1 MRAFLA
7 ALVLVVA
14 SSVNA
19 FASEATDA
27 TQVVKDFFA
36 SLDKGDMKAA
46 GAYYTASPVLI
57 DEFPPHVWAGAGALD
72 GWFKDF
78 GTWAQA
84 KKVTAPAMKFGK
96 VAHADIDGDHAY
108 LVMPGVFSFKEN
120 GKARKENGTITAG
133 LTKADG
139 KWRIAGWSWTRR

>member
-1 MRAFLA
+1 MRNLFAAFV
-7 ALVLVVA
+7 LVLA

-19 FASEATDA
+19 LASDATDA

-46 GAYYTASPVLI
+46 GAFYTASPVLI
-57 DEFPPHVWAGAGALD
+57 DEFPPHVWAGPSALD

-84 KKVTAPAMKFGK
+84 KKATSPAMKFGK
-96 VAHADIDGDHAY
+96 VAHADVDGDHAY
-108 LVMPGVFSFKEN
+108 LVMPG
-120 GKARKENGTITAG
+120 
-133 LTKADG
+133 
-139 KWRIAGWSWTRR
+139 